1 MINIMIAFYCL
12 ITTASITAVVGGACT
27 HRRGDIETSLP
38 ARYCFSFSSSNA
50 PTQLPTD
57 YHTGS
62 AAMGAVGLGE
72 DIAEIYVGIR
82 MPLLLHRMSSYE
94 AQHAQPNARQ
104 FLKNETKVAMLCRNN
119 IVDKSILRV
128 A

>member
-1 MINIMIAFYCL
+1 MVRAHI
-12 ITTASITAVVGGACT
+12 VGGILKLHCL
-27 HRRGDIETSLP
+27 RDIASHFQAP
-38 ARYCFSFSSSNA
+38 NA
-50 PTQLPTD
+50 PTQLPTE